1 VLRVRTLFRREAPLA
16 EALLVAYRE
25 SLDTALRDDFAA
37 SGLTHLLAI
46 SGSHVGI
53 LAAVVL
59 LLARIARLR
68 QRAAALLAT
77 AVSVAYVLF
86 LGAPAAAARAALQS
100 MTLLASRITQRP
112 AEPLALLACAALVLM
127 AVDPLVLL
135 DIGFQLSFAGV
146 FGLIAFGPA
155 ARRILKPLPPAIA
168 SALGATLAATFTTT
182 PIVAWHFGLVSFVA
196 PLANLVAGP
205 LMALA
210 VPALI
215 AAMAIGAVHT
225 GLGHGL
231 AGGAEVLLRLLRQTA
246 HLAAALP
253 WGHAWVAGDA
263 ITAALLATVAF
274 LVFAPRRHPLRG
286 AGRAGTPPRR
296 HRRLV
301 LYSRVASGLTLLVI
315 FPLLHP
321 TGNGTVEIHAI
332 DVGQGDAFAI
342 RSPRGRWIL
351 VDAGP
356 LQERFDAGR
365 DRVVPYL
372 LKRGV
377 HVIDLVILTH
387 PHADHIGGVQSVWR
401 RIPVR
406 AVIDPAV
413 STGAPL
419 YLDVL
424 AAARQSGRR
433 WVAGRAG
440 REVRVDDMTLR
451 ILAPED
457 SLLDGLGDPNDFSVV
472 FRLEYGRFAALFLG
486 DAPRRVENRL
496 VARVG
501 SGLHAAVLKVG
512 HHGSRTAT
520 GDSLLQAVQPRLAFV
535 PVGRRNRYGHPNPGV
550 MERLQ
555 RYGVRIVRT
564 DESGSVM
571 VRGRADGTMQLLTSR

>member
-1 VLRVRTLFRREAPLA
+1 
-16 EALLVAYRE
+16 
-25 SLDTALRDDFAA
+25 
-37 SGLTHLLAI
+37 
-46 SGSHVGI
+46 
-53 LAAVVL
+53 
-59 LLARIARLR
+59 
-68 QRAAALLAT
+68 
-77 AVSVAYVLF
+77 
-86 LGAPAAAARAALQS
+86 
-100 MTLLASRITQRP
+100 
-112 AEPLALLACAALVLM
+112 
-127 AVDPLVLL
+127 
-135 DIGFQLSFAGV
+135 
-146 FGLIAFGPA
+146 
-155 ARRILKPLPPAIA
+155 
-168 SALGATLAATFTTT
+168 
-182 PIVAWHFGLVSFVA
+182 
-196 PLANLVAGP
+196 
-205 LMALA
+205 
-210 VPALI
+210 
-215 AAMAIGAVHT
+215 VHT